1 MYSYILFD
9 LDGTLTDPKPGI
21 TQSVQYALRAFDIEE
36 DNLDK
41 LEPFIGPPL
50 LDSFMEF
57 YGFTREQGLAAIAK
71 YRERFSVKGLFENEV
86 YEGIPELLKKLKE
99 AGSKLAVASSKPTE
113 FVLKIMDHFD
123 MAQYFDCILGSEMD
137 GTVRGTKEEVV
148 EEVLRR
154 LVPGW
159 DEAHPEHWID
169 LSAKERAERAT
180 QGIKS
185 PEIAIV
191 GDRKFDI
198 QGARAFGLTAI
209 AVSYGYAQGNE
220 LAEEGA
226 DAIADTVQELG
237 EILLK

>member
-1 MYSYILFD
+1 MYTYILFD
-9 LDGTLTDPKPGI
+9 LDGTLTDPKLGI
-21 TQSVQYALRAFDIEE
+21 TQSVQYALKAFGIEE

-57 YGFTREQGLAAIAK
+57 YGFTKELATAAIAK
-71 YRERFSVKGLFENEV
+71 YRERFSVTGLYENEL
-86 YEGIPELLKKLKE
+86 YDGIPELLKRLKE
-99 AGSKLAVASSKPTE
+99 SGSKLAVASSKPTE
-113 FVLKIMDHFD
+113 FVIKIMEHFD
-123 MAQYFDCILGSEMD
+123 IAQYFDCILGSEMD

-159 DEAHPEHWID
+159 SEAHPEQWIN
-169 LSAKERAERAT
+169 LSAEERILRKT
-180 QGIKS
+180 QGVKT
-185 PEIAIV
+185 PEIAMV

-198 QGARAFGLTAI
+198 QGAHAFGLVGV

-220 LAEEGA
+220 LVEEGA
-226 DAIADTVQELG
+226 DAIADTVEELG
-237 EILLK
+237 SILLK